1 MELSPFWSFWFQ
13 GIPLLP
19 PLVPHQSPVAPVTN
33 SLPSSQADFQRL
45 PNLALGPSDRPVC
58 RTDLYQS
65 LCFKVEPYDLYIYM
79 YTLCICIH
87 YIYIILYTLHISL
100 LLSLSLLS
108 WLLLSLIIIIIIII
122 IYIYTHDICHDIG
135 EYGRNIP

>member
-58 RTDLYQS
+58 RTNLYQS
-65 LCFKVEPYDLYIYM
+65 LSFKVEPYDLYIY
-79 YTLCICIH
+79 TH
-87 YIYIILYTLHISL
+87 YVYVYIIYILYITYIIVIVIT
-100 LLSLSLLS
+100 
-108 WLLLSLIIIIIIII
+108 IIIKLIIIII
-122 IYIYTHDICHDIG
+122 IYIHMIYIYIYIMIS
-135 EYGRNIP
+135 ESMVEIYLR

>member
-1 MELSPFWSFWFQ
+1 M
-13 GIPLLP
+13 LP

-87 YIYIILYTLHISL
+87 YIYIILYTLHIIVIV
-100 LLSLSLLS
+100 
-108 WLLLSLIIIIIIII
+108 IIIIIIMII
-122 IYIYTHDICHDIG
+122 IIINYYYYHYYYIYIHMIYIMIS
-135 EYGRNIP
+135 ESMVEIYLR

>member
-58 RTDLYQS
+58 RTNLYQS
-65 LCFKVEPYDLYIYM
+65 LSFKVEPYDLYIY
-79 YTLCICIH
+79 TH
-87 YIYIILYTLHISL
+87 YVYVYIIYILYITYIIVIVIT
-100 LLSLSLLS
+100 
-108 WLLLSLIIIIIIII
+108 IIIKLIIII
-122 IYIYTHDICHDIG
+122 IYIYIYTWYIYIYHDIG
-135 EYGRNIP
+135 EYGRNLP

>member
-58 RTDLYQS
+58 RTNLYQS
-65 LCFKVEPYDLYIYM
+65 LSFKVEPYDLYKYIHIMYM
-79 YTLCICIH
+79 YTL
-87 YIYIILYTLHISL
+87 YIYILYITYIIVIVIT
-100 LLSLSLLS
+100 
-108 WLLLSLIIIIIIII
+108 IIIKLIII
-122 IYIYTHDICHDIG
+122 IYIYTWYIYIYIYHDIG

>member
-58 RTDLYQS
+58 RTNLYQS
-65 LCFKVEPYDLYIYM
+65 LSFKVEPYDLYIY
-79 YTLCICIH
+79 TH
-87 YIYIILYTLHISL
+87 YVYVYIIYILYITYIIVIVITIIIK
-100 LLSLSLLS
+100 
-108 WLLLSLIIIIIIII
+108 LIIIIIILYIYTWY
-122 IYIYTHDICHDIG
+122 IYIYHDIG

>member
-58 RTDLYQS
+58 RTNLYQS
-65 LCFKVEPYDLYIYM
+65 LSFKVEPYDLYIY
-79 YTLCICIH
+79 TH
-87 YIYIILYTLHISL
+87 YVYVYIIYILYITYIIVIVIT
-100 LLSLSLLS
+100 
-108 WLLLSLIIIIIIII
+108 IIIKLIII
-122 IYIYTHDICHDIG
+122 IYIYTWYIYIYHDIG